1 MRIID
6 LVKAKNGPTI
16 SFEMTRPKSEKGEAN
31 IGTALDKLVMLKP
44 DFFTMTFGADGGTR
58 DGSLQMLQRI
68 HTEQTECICTLGW
81 LWNEP
86 YTFG

>member
-1 MRIID
+1 
-6 LVKAKNGPTI
+6 
-16 SFEMTRPKSEKGEAN
+16 
-31 IGTALDKLVMLKP
+31 
-44 DFFTMTFGADGGTR
+44 
-58 DGSLQMLQRI
+58 GSLQMLQRI